1 MEAFFVNIFEDRT
14 QTKDGGVGLVVMGAL
29 LSRGCEIGS
38 RCRVLPRQIIFL
50 IKFFYLCCQV
60 GSYFEP
66 RMLNSNLFIRLQFT
80 YELKLVPIC
89 VLTLLFYGGIF

>member
-38 RCRVLPRQIIFL
+38 QYCILDG
-50 IKFFYLCCQV
+50 YLYTLYCSKNCNV
-60 GSYFEP
+60 
-66 RMLNSNLFIRLQFT
+66 
-80 YELKLVPIC
+80 C
-89 VLTLLFYGGIF
+89 VKRPKINQK